1 MEHNP
6 KDEQVFETYWRG
18 LDKDDALVSFKA
30 QMELLPKIWIIG
42 QFVPALI
49 FASYLSVKF
58 FGSLN
63 FYKIYVENAV
73 ILVFALVTNISFFK
87 RTWEDRKKKRMLR
100 SPPWLP
106 TTLPPGPV
114 TGRLTVQ
121 VDTVAPPWLEY
132 ILQMVTAWTMLQGVH
147 PCRYFWSRHMV
158 CLPLKAGPLEKHF
171 SEHGLLQKSLSLPV
185 IETSTGYSIEQLIF
199 KL

>member
-87 RTWEDRKKKRMLR
+87 RTWEDRKEEDVEESTLDHSASWTSDRETYSSGRYRCPSLIAIYSSDGDSLDNVARR
-100 SPPWLP
+100 SSLP
-106 TTLPPGPV
+106 IL
-114 TGRLTVQ
+114 L
-121 VDTVAPPWLEY
+121 VAP
-132 ILQMVTAWTMLQGVH
+132 
-147 PCRYFWSRHMV
+147 
-158 CLPLKAGPLEKHF
+158 
-171 SEHGLLQKSLSLPV
+171 HGLS
-185 IETSTGYSIEQLIF
+185 SIESRPF
-199 KL
+199 

>member
-6 KDEQVFETYWRG
+6 KYEQVFETYWRG

-87 RTWEDRKKKRMLR
+87 RTWEDMKEEDVEESHHSASWTSDRETCSSGSYRRCPSLVGIYSSDGDSLDNVARR
-100 SPPWLP
+100 SSLP
-106 TTLPPGPV
+106 IL
-114 TGRLTVQ
+114 L
-121 VDTVAPPWLEY
+121 VAP
-132 ILQMVTAWTMLQGVH
+132 
-147 PCRYFWSRHMV
+147 
-158 CLPLKAGPLEKHF
+158 
-171 SEHGLLQKSLSLPV
+171 HGLSF
-185 IETSTGYSIEQLIF
+185 IESRPFRKAFLRTRPLAEIPLVACY
-199 KL
+199 

>member
-6 KDEQVFETYWRG
+6 KYEQVFETYWRG

-58 FGSLN
+58 FGSLS

-87 RTWEDRKKKRMLR
+87 RTWEDRKEEDVEESTLDHSASWTSDSETYSSGRYRCPSLIAIYSSDDDSLDNVARR
-100 SPPWLP
+100 SSLP
-106 TTLPPGPV
+106 IL
-114 TGRLTVQ
+114 L
-121 VDTVAPPWLEY
+121 VA
-132 ILQMVTAWTMLQGVH
+132 
-147 PCRYFWSRHMV
+147 S
-158 CLPLKAGPLEKHF
+158 
-171 SEHGLLQKSLSLPV
+171 HGLS
-185 IETSTGYSIEQLIF
+185 SIESRPFRKAFLRTRPLAEIP
-199 KL
+199 LVACY

>member
-6 KDEQVFETYWRG
+6 KYEQVFETYWRG

-58 FGSLN
+58 FGSLS

-87 RTWEDRKKKRMLR
+87 RTWEDRKEEDVEESSLASHHSASWTSDSETYSSGRYRCPSLIAIYSSDDDSLDNVARR
-100 SPPWLP
+100 SSLP
-106 TTLPPGPV
+106 IL
-114 TGRLTVQ
+114 L
-121 VDTVAPPWLEY
+121 VAP
-132 ILQMVTAWTMLQGVH
+132 
-147 PCRYFWSRHMV
+147 
-158 CLPLKAGPLEKHF
+158 
-171 SEHGLLQKSLSLPV
+171 HGLSF
-185 IETSTGYSIEQLIF
+185 IESRPFRKAFLRTRPLAEIPLVACY
-199 KL
+199 